1 MIAPADHSRPEW
13 QSSSRTLLRG
23 GRVYSN
29 SDPFATALFIDNGV
43 ISWVGDDAGATVH
56 AELADQTIDL
66 EGSLV
71 TPGFVDAHVHAT
83 ATGLM
88 LSGLNLVDCKS
99 AADLLDRV
107 DQLARE
113 TRGRAIIGHGWDETS
128 WDDPR
133 LPTRQELDKAAWG
146 GVVYLSRVDV
156 HSALV
161 SSALVTMS
169 RSATSLAGWDSTGP
183 VSREAHGILRTTALA
198 SIDPVTRRT
207 AQETFRSHCAAHGIV
222 AVHEMAGP
230 SISSS
235 TDLVALLGLARNVPG
250 PLVTGYWGELAQ
262 DGGIEAARDMGA
274 WAVGG
279 DLFIDGAVGSRT
291 ACLHSPYTDQL
302 DTSGA
307 DYMSSTDVGQH
318 IRQAIEAGMQ
328 AGFHVIGDRG
338 ASLIMEGIAMVV
350 EELGEARVR
359 EAGHRLEHAEM
370 MSDAD
375 ISLLAAIGGTASVQ
389 PVFDALWA
397 GSGGMYETRLGA
409 ERAAQMNRFAMMSKA
424 GVLVAFGSDAPV
436 TEVGAW
442 QAIRAA
448 VWHHNPG
455 QRMSVRA
462 AFAAHSRA
470 GWRAVGLPDVGS
482 IDPGAP
488 AHVAIWETGEL
499 HVQSPDPRL
508 SAWSTDP
515 RSGTPE
521 LPTIG
526 EAGDLPRCLATLV
539 HGTPI
544 FSSGSLD
551 FSAEMV

>member
-1 MIAPADHSRPEW
+1 
-13 QSSSRTLLRG
+13 
-23 GRVYSN
+23 VYSN

-88 LSGLNLVDCKS
+88 LIGLNLVDCRN
-99 AADLLDRV
+99 AADLLERV
-107 DQLARE
+107 DQLARK

-169 RSATSLAGWDSTGP
+169 RPATSLAGWDSVGP

-207 AQETFRSHCAAHGIV
+207 AQETFRSHCAAQGIV

-235 TDLVALLGLARNVPG
+235 TDLVELLGLAKKIPG

-262 DGGIEAARDMGA
+262 DGGIDAARDMGA

-291 ACLHSPYTDQL
+291 ACLHSPYSDQL

-307 DYMSSTDVGQH
+307 DYMSSTDVRQH
-318 IRQAIEAGMQ
+318 IRLAIEAGMQ

-350 EELGEARVR
+350 EQLGEARVR

-375 ISLLAAIGGTASVQ
+375 INLLAAIGGTASVQ

-409 ERAAQMNRFAMMSKA
+409 DRSTQMNRFATMSKA

-442 QAIRAA
+442 HAIRAA
-448 VWHHNPG
+448 VWHHNPS

-470 GWRAVGLPDVGS
+470 GWRSVGLPHVGS

-521 LPTIG
+521 LPTID
-526 EAGDLPRCLATLV
+526 EAGELPRCLATLV

-544 FSSGSLD
+544 FASGSLD